1 MFAKHRKTM
10 SNSSKFVMAEG
21 RRAGNLKAPVKNDGV
36 KNVKPATSKQRGRDN
51 LGELG
56 KIK

>member
-1 MFAKHRKTM
+1 MFGKHHKTM

-36 KNVKPATSKQRGRDN
+36 KKVSPAQTPRKGRFV